1 MNGLAKIEVF
11 KNSKYFVDFL
21 RVSDPKK
28 FKEMV
33 KFGEKIERPTKFES
47 ILNMEGVIKF
57 INEPN
62 ITKFETLIYHEEPIY
77 EKIKE

>member
-1 MNGLAKIEVF
+1 
-11 KNSKYFVDFL
+11 
-21 RVSDPKK
+21 
-28 FKEMV
+28 MV